1 MPPLVFKG
9 NKLTLMAKPKHLLNA
24 SVLLLILV
32 GFPLVSFIYL
42 RDGAN
47 YRRAAIETMGD
58 FGKMPDLSGL
68 SAISGELPKNVRGSM
83 TVVGWLDPTKAEGT
97 ELYGRMLDSLYQ
109 QFKDSP
115 NLYFTTVTLAKNPEQ
130 AVQEFRQRYHLPES
144 DMVSFLRADE
154 REFAMTADS
163 FYLPLGQYD
172 SPGVQPIVAL
182 VDSSLTIVEH
192 YDLARR
198 HEAIGLVE
206 LISLIIP
213 LPAKQDII
221 LDRGKEL

>member
-1 MPPLVFKG
+1 
-9 NKLTLMAKPKHLLNA
+9 MAKPKQILNL
-24 SVLLLILV
+24 SVILLILV

-47 YRRAAIETMGD
+47 YRRDAIRTMGD
-58 FGKMPDLSGL
+58 YGQMPDLRGL
-68 SAISGELPKNVRGSM
+68 TAVSGELPPDLRGAM
-83 TVVGWLDPTKAEGT
+83 TVVGWLDPTKEAGT
-97 ELYGRMLDSLYQ
+97 RIYGHMLDSLFQ

-115 NLYFTTVTLAKNPEQ
+115 NLYFTTVLLAQDPEETV
-130 AVQEFRQRYHLPES
+130 AAFSAKYNLPE
-144 DMVSFLRADE
+144 DPMISFLRVDE
-154 REFAMTADS
+154 TEFARTAEA
-163 FYLPLGQYD
+163 FKLPLGEYD
-172 SPGVQPIVAL
+172 SPGIQPIVAL
-182 VDSSLTIVEH
+182 VDSSLTIVQH

-198 HEAIGLVE
+198 DETIGLVQ

>member
-1 MPPLVFKG
+1 
-9 NKLTLMAKPKHLLNA
+9 MAKPKHLLNA

-47 YRRAAIETMGD
+47 YRRTAIESMGD
-58 FGKMPDLSGL
+58 FGKMPDLHSLVPVQGK
-68 SAISGELPKNVRGSM
+68 LPADLRGAMS
-83 TVVGWLDPTKAEGT
+83 VVGWLDPTKEEGT
-97 ELYGRMLDSLYQ
+97 RIYGHMLDSLYQ
-109 QFKDSP
+109 QFHDSP
-115 NLYFTTVTLAKNPEQ
+115 NLYFTTITLGDDPE
-130 AVQEFRQRYHLPES
+130 ASVAAFTERYHLPE
-144 DMVSFLRADE
+144 DNMITFLRADE
-154 REFAMTADS
+154 AAFARTAVEFH
-163 FYLPLGQYD
+163 LPLGGYD
-172 SPGVQPIVAL
+172 SPGLQPIVAL

-198 HEAIGLVE
+198 NETIGLVQ

-213 LPAKQDII
+213 LPVKQDII

>member
-1 MPPLVFKG
+1 
-9 NKLTLMAKPKHLLNA
+9 MAKPKHLLNFG
-24 SVLLLILV
+24 VLLLILV

-47 YRRAAIETMGD
+47 YRRDAIHTMQDYGP
-58 FGKMPDLSGL
+58 MPDLHAL
-68 SAISGELPKNVRGSM
+68 PTIRGELPPRLRGAM
-83 TVVGWLDPTKAEGT
+83 TVVGWLDPTKEAGT
-97 ELYGRMLDSLYQ
+97 DLYGKMLDSLFQ

-115 NLYFTTVTLAKNPEQ
+115 NLYFTTITLAEDPRE
-130 AVQEFRQRYHLPES
+130 AVDTFARRHHLPE
-144 DMVSFLRADE
+144 DPMISFLRADE
-154 REFAMTADS
+154 RTFARTAEEFK
-163 FYLPLGQYD
+163 LPLGGYD

-182 VDSSLTIVEH
+182 VDSSLTVVQH

-198 HEAIGLVE
+198 DETIGLVQ